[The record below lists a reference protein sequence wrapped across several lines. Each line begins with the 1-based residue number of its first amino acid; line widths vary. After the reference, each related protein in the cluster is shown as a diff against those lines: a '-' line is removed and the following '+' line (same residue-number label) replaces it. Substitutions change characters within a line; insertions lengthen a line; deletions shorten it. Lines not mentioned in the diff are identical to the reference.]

1 MSQRKWPLP
10 TSASHQNNIK
20 KNYQSSLAQ
29 TSQSKSKNE
38 GDIKNIAIAPDGS
51 IFVKTLVQ
59 IDRKFMSR
67 NFKLYKLI
75 ELTHFTADSDLFMKV
90 AQSAYADHERSLVQ
104 CGNCNRKFFPDRIEK
119 HQSNC
124 AAKKLQSPSPCSK
137 SQQKK

>member
-10 TSASHQNNIK
+10 TSTSHQKNIK

-38 GDIKNIAIAPDGS
+38 GDIKNVAISPDGS

-75 ELTHFTADSDLFMKV
+75 
-90 AQSAYADHERSLVQ
+90 
-104 CGNCNRKFFPDRIEK
+104 
-119 HQSNC
+119 
-124 AAKKLQSPSPCSK
+124 
-137 SQQKK
+137 